1 VDRLADLRQELAIY
15 RHLAGARLRGQ
26 MHYKRSFLLQIAGNF
41 ALNFSELIAIFIM
54 FAHFDDLGGWTVGE
68 IAFLYGL
75 SAIPFGFA
83 HVAGSGFTVF
93 QDQIRRGDFD
103 RVLTRP
109 VSAFTQ
115 TIAADLLLHQFG
127 RVLQGIL
134 ALVIALRL
142 TDIEWTAGRIV
153 YFPIIVI
160 SAAICFT
167 ALFTLEATICFWT
180 TEATEVVNA
189 FTYGGTTLAQYPLHI
204 YDTWFRRLFLWVI
217 PLGLVIFEPAVYLLG
232 RSDPLGLPRILQ
244 FTAPLAAAALW
255 LAVGLLWRTGVRHY
269 RSTGS

>member
-1 VDRLADLRQELAIY
+1 LAIY
-15 RHLAGARLRGQ
+15 RRLVAARLRGQ
-26 MHYKRSFLLQIAGNF
+26 MHYKRSFLLQITANF
-41 ALNFSELIAIFIM
+41 VLNLSELFAIFIL
-54 FAHFDDLGGWTVGE
+54 FDHFEDLGGWSVGE

-75 SAIPFGFA
+75 SAIPFGIA

-93 QDQIRRGDFD
+93 QDQVRRGDFD

-115 TIAADLLLHQFG
+115 TIASDLLLHQFG

-142 TDIEWTAGRIV
+142 IDIEWTPGRII
-153 YFPIIVI
+153 YLPIIVT
-160 SAAICFT
+160 SAAMCFT
-167 ALFTLEATICFWT
+167 ALFTLEAIICFWT

-189 FTYGGTTLAQYPLHI
+189 FTYGGTTLAQYPLHVF
-204 YDTWFRRLFLWVI
+204 DAWLRRLFLWVI

-232 RSDPLGLPRILQ
+232 RSDPLGLPRVMQ
-244 FTAPLAAAALW
+244 FTAPLAATALW
-255 LAVGLLWRTGVRHY
+255 LVVGLLWQTGVRHY